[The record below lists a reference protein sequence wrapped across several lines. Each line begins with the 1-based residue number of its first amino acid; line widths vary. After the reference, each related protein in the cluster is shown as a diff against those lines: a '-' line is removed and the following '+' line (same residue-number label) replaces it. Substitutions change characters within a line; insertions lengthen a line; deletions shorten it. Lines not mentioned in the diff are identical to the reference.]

1 MSRWGRKIHIFRLE
15 YCKLQLGCLLV
26 ILYLAFIYYKER
38 RRYHFLNKIT
48 LYDILLAEG
57 ILCLLLDGITAYT
70 VNHQEIISS
79 AVNLILHGLFLLSID
94 ALLFLLLLYTLDATK
109 GIPDEWW
116 KRVLVAVP
124 FVINVIIVLWN
135 LPTLEYRHGE
145 AGYYSMGISVY
156 TCYAMSALYILLI
169 FVYVFRRWNS
179 IESHKKTNLIT
190 YLLVVTGVTGYQMIV
205 PDSLISSIATTML
218 LAGAYVNQENPAMKE
233 LTRYHDEMVMG
244 FATLI
249 ESRDSSTGGHVKR
262 TTQYVKLLAEGLKN
276 RGYYAEILT
285 KDYMK
290 NLLKAAPMH
299 DVGKIAVPDAILQK
313 PGRLTP
319 EEFELMKLH
328 AQKGGEIIQES
339 FSRMGNEEFLEMAC
353 EIARHHHEKWNGKGY
368 PDGLKRK
375 EIPLCARIMA
385 IADVFDAVSADRC
398 YRKALPLDTCFEIIQ
413 EGSGQ
418 DFDPILAEI
427 FLDMRDEVEKI
438 ASPF

>member
-1 MSRWGRKIHIFRLE
+1 M
-15 YCKLQLGCLLV
+15 
-26 ILYLAFIYYKER
+26 YLAFIYYKER

-169 FVYVFRRWNS
+169 FVHVFRRWNS

-249 ESRDSSTGGHVKR
+249 KSRDSSTGGHVKR

-398 YRKALPLDTCFEIIQ
+398 YRKALPLDTCFEIIRKAA
-413 EGSGQ
+413 
-418 DFDPILAEI
+418 DRILI
-427 FLDMRDEVEKI
+427 RFWQRYFWI
-438 ASPF
+438 

>member
-1 MSRWGRKIHIFRLE
+1 MHIFRLE

-169 FVYVFRRWNS
+169 FVHVFRRWNS

-276 RGYYAEILT
+276 LGYYAEILT

-328 AQKGGEIIQES
+328 AQKGGEIIHES

-418 DFDPILAEI
+418 DFDPIPAEI

-438 ASPF
+438 IG

>member
-1 MSRWGRKIHIFRLE
+1 MHIFRLE

-169 FVYVFRRWNS
+169 FVHVFRRWNS

-418 DFDPILAEI
+418 DFDPIPAEI

-438 ASPF
+438 IG

>member
-1 MSRWGRKIHIFRLE
+1 MYF
-15 YCKLQLGCLLV
+15 
-26 ILYLAFIYYKER
+26 
-38 RRYHFLNKIT
+38 
-48 LYDILLAEG
+48 EG
-57 ILCLLLDGITAYT
+57 
-70 VNHQEIISS
+70 
-79 AVNLILHGLFLLSID
+79 
-94 ALLFLLLLYTLDATK
+94 
-109 GIPDEWW
+109 GIPS
-116 KRVLVAVP
+116 KA
-124 FVINVIIVLWN
+124 I
-135 LPTLEYRHGE
+135 
-145 AGYYSMGISVY
+145 
-156 TCYAMSALYILLI
+156 
-169 FVYVFRRWNS
+169 
-179 IESHKKTNLIT
+179 KKTNLIT

-233 LTRYHDEMVMG
+233 LTRYHDEKVMG

-438 ASPF
+438 IG